1 MKQNLVGYLVAAQ
14 TLLLITN
21 CSLGEYFK
29 NWTVSFL
36 ILYTF
41 AVNTFCLMI
50 ETNNLGIYM
59 WEVSIGSNLS
69 DLDTS

>member
-1 MKQNLVGYLVAAQ
+1 MTQSLVGYLVAAQ

-41 AVNTFCLMI
+41 TVNTF
-50 ETNNLGIYM
+50 N
-59 WEVSIGSNLS
+59 
-69 DLDTS
+69 D